1 MTTYRRHPDLRLAAL
16 DGEGVVLHLGARRY
30 FTVSETG
37 LVLLEALEKPCTIE
51 ELVSALTATYDV
63 DRAHAETSVHAFL
76 DRCREGGL
84 LVRDDA
90 TA

>member
-1 MTTYRRHPDLRLAAL
+1 MTTYRRHPELRLAAL

-51 ELVSALTATYDV
+51 ALVTALTERYEV
-63 DRAHAETSVHAFL
+63 DRAHAEASVQAFL
-76 DRCREGGL
+76 ERCREGGL
-84 LVRDDA
+84 LVRDDS
-90 TA
+90 TG